1 MITLSGKAVSGGIA
15 FGKVSVYK
23 KDETIVKR
31 RHISDTDAEIARFEK
46 AKSLCASELELLFYK
61 ATREIGEAEASIF
74 EIHRMMIDDIDYN
87 ESITNIITKQH
98 LNAETAVLMTSD
110 TFSKM
115 LSEMEDTY
123 MQARAAD
130 VVDISNRIIRILSG
144 AEDREI
150 AKEGEHLII
159 FADDLAP
166 SETLQMDKSRITAF
180 VTRRGSAASHTAIL
194 ARSLGI
200 PAIIGTLGDYGKLQG
215 LPAVID
221 GFTGAIYV
229 EPTKEVIAEMQAK
242 KQKKDEQAELLKTLK
257 DKPTVTRAGNK
268 IKLYANIGTPA
279 DLGSADINDAE
290 GIGLFRS
297 EFLYLESRDFPGEE
311 TQLAAYKTV
320 AQGMGE
326 KPVIIRTLDIGADK
340 KIDYFRL
347 PEEENPAMGMRA
359 IRICLKRRDIF
370 KTQLRAI
377 LRASAYGN
385 IHIMLPMITSLLE
398 VQEAK
403 QILEEVKSELS
414 SENIYFSRDISLGIM
429 IETPAAAM
437 ISDILA
443 KEVDFFSIGTN
454 DLTQYML
461 AADRQNENV
470 AEVINP
476 RHEGILRIIR
486 LVIENAHKENIWV
499 GICGE
504 LGADISLLPEFLKMG
519 IDELS
524 VAPGKIL
531 EVRKT
536 VRENYSEKKEQTNVF

>member
-15 FGKVSVYK
+15 FGRVSVFK
-23 KDETIVKR
+23 KDEVSVKR
-31 RHISDTDAEIARFEK
+31 RHISDAGAEIERYEK
-46 AKSLCASELELLFYK
+46 ARTACAGELEFLFYK

-74 EIHRMMIDDIDYN
+74 EIHRMMIDDADFN
-87 ESITNIITKQH
+87 QSVTSIISKQQV
-98 LNAETAVLMTSD
+98 NAETAVLMTSD

-115 LSEMEDTY
+115 FSEMDDAY

-130 VVDISNRIIRILSG
+130 VVDISNRLIRILSG
-144 AEDREI
+144 EADREI
-150 AKEGEHLII
+150 GGEGDKLII
-159 FADDLAP
+159 FAEDLAP

-200 PAIIGTLGDYGKLQG
+200 PAIIGALGDFEKIEGMD
-215 LPAVID
+215 AAID
-221 GFTGAIYV
+221 GYTGAIYV
-229 EPTKEVIAEMQAK
+229 EPTAEVLAEMKEK
-242 KQKKDEQAELLKTLK
+242 KRKKDEQAELLAKLK
-257 DKPTVTRAGNK
+257 DKPTVTKDGKK
-268 IKLYANIGTPA
+268 IKLYANIGTPS
-279 DLGSADINDAE
+279 DLGNVLLNDAE

-297 EFLYLESRDFPGEE
+297 EFLYLESQDFPDEE
-311 TQLAAYKTV
+311 MQVTAYKTV

-340 KIDYFRL
+340 KIPYFGL
-347 PEEENPAMGMRA
+347 PDEENPAMGMRA
-359 IRICLKRRDIF
+359 IRVCLSRRDIF

-377 LRASAYGN
+377 LRASAFGN
-385 IHIMLPMITSLLE
+385 VMIMLPMITSEDE
-398 VQEAK
+398 VMRAKEVINEAK
-403 QILEEVKSELS
+403 AELS
-414 SENIYFSRDISLGIM
+414 AEKIPYAEDIPIGIM
-429 IETPAAAM
+429 IETPAAAV

-443 KEVDFFSIGTN
+443 QEVDFFSIGTN

-470 AEVINP
+470 AEVIKP
-476 RHEGILRIIR
+476 HHKAILRTIKM
-486 LVIENAHKENIWV
+486 VCENAHNAGIWV

-504 LGADISLLPEFLKMG
+504 LGADTEIIPEFLKMG

-524 VAPGKIL
+524 VAPGKVL

-536 VRENYSEKKEQTNVF
+536 VRENYSNKKE

>member
-1 MITLSGKAVSGGIA
+1 MVTLSGKAVSGGIA
-15 FGKVSVYK
+15 FGRVSVFK
-23 KDETIVKR
+23 KDETVVKR
-31 RHISDTDAEIARFEK
+31 RHITDTDLEIARFEN
-46 AKSLCASELELLFYK
+46 AKSVCAGELELLFYK

-87 ESITNIITKQH
+87 ESVTNIISKQH

-115 LSEMEDTY
+115 FLEMDDAY

-144 AEDREI
+144 DANKEI
-150 AKEGEHLII
+150 GTDGENLII
-159 FADDLAP
+159 FAEDLAP

-200 PAIIGTLGDYGKLQG
+200 PAIIGALGDFDKIEG
-215 LPAVID
+215 LSAVID
-221 GFTGAIYV
+221 GYTGAIYV
-229 EPTKEVIAEMQAK
+229 EPTDEVIAEMQAK

-257 DKPTVTRAGNK
+257 DKPTVTLDGKK
-268 IKLYANIGTPA
+268 IKLFANIGTPA
-279 DLGSADINDAE
+279 DLGNALMNDAE

-297 EFLYLESRDFPGEE
+297 EFLYLESESSPDEE

-340 KIDYFRL
+340 KIDYFCL

-385 IHIMLPMITSLLE
+385 ILIMLPMITSVDE
-398 VQEAK
+398 VIAAK
-403 QILEEVKSELS
+403 EVLEEAKSELLA
-414 SENIYFSRDISLGIM
+414 EKIHFCRDIPLGIM
-429 IETPAAAM
+429 IETPAAAI

-470 AEVINP
+470 AEVIKP
-476 RHEGILRIIR
+476 HHEAILRTIR
-486 LVIENAHKENIWV
+486 MVIENAHKENIWA

-504 LGADISLLPEFLKMG
+504 LGADTTLLPEFLKMG

-531 EVRKT
+531 EIRKT
-536 VRENYSEKKEQTNVF
+536 VRENYSEKKE

>member
-115 LSEMEDTY
+115 FSEMEDTY

-200 PAIIGTLGDYGKLQG
+200 PAIIGTLGDFDKLQG

-257 DKPTVTRAGNK
+257 DKPTVTRDGKK

-279 DLGSADINDAE
+279 DLGSAVINDAE

-476 RHEGILRIIR
+476 HHEGILRIIR

>member
-1 MITLSGKAVSGGIA
+1 MVTLSGKAVSGGIA
-15 FGKVSVYK
+15 FGRVSVFK

-31 RHISDTDAEIARFEK
+31 RHITDTEAEIARFES
-46 AKSLCASELELLFYK
+46 AKSTCAGELELLFYK

-87 ESITNIITKQH
+87 ESITNIISKQH

-115 LSEMEDTY
+115 FSEMDDAY

-144 AEDREI
+144 EADKEI
-150 AKEGEHLII
+150 GSGEENLII
-159 FADDLAP
+159 FAEDLAP

-200 PAIIGTLGDYGKLQG
+200 PAIIGALGDFDKIEG
-215 LPAVID
+215 LFAVID
-221 GFTGAIYV
+221 GYTGAIYV
-229 EPTKEVIAEMQAK
+229 EPTSEVLAEMEAK

-257 DKPTVTRAGNK
+257 DKPTITLDGKK

-279 DLGSADINDAE
+279 DLGNAVINDAE

-297 EFLYLESRDFPGEE
+297 EFLYLESKDFPDEQ

-340 KIDYFRL
+340 KIDYFCL

-359 IRICLKRRDIF
+359 IRICLARKDIF

-385 IHIMLPMITSLLE
+385 IMIMLPMITS
-398 VQEAK
+398 V
-403 QILEEVKSELS
+403 EEVLAAKEALESAKSELS
-414 SENIYFSRDISLGIM
+414 AEKIPFCRDIPLGIM
-429 IETPAAAM
+429 IETPAAAI

-461 AADRQNENV
+461 AADRQNESV
-470 AEVINP
+470 AEVIKP
-476 RHEGILRIIR
+476 HHEAILRTINM
-486 LVIENAHKENIWV
+486 VIKNAHKEKIWA

-504 LGADISLLPEFLKMG
+504 LGADTELLPEFLKMG

-524 VAPGKIL
+524 VAPGKVL
-531 EVRKT
+531 EVRK
-536 VRENYSEKKEQTNVF
+536 VIRENYSEKKE